1 NDLGA
6 PNAPDAICPS
16 GGQCFAD
23 VPPSNPFYRFTNR
36 IYQQDLVTG
45 YPCGGPGEPCDPESR
60 PYYRPANNVTRQQ
73 MAKFIDNARRLPQIF
88 IETTSPSA
96 PIYVSN
102 TVSSAVYA
110 SSGDGSGVV
119 AISHADNDAAIRG
132 EGSYLGVY
140 GSS

>member
-36 IYQQDLVTG
+36 IYMQDLVTG

-60 PYYRPANNVTRQQ
+60 PYYPPVNNVTRQQ
-73 MAKFIDNARRLPQIF
+73 MAKFIDNARPLPQLDIAGNSASPL
-88 IETTSPSA
+88 ITTM
-96 PIYVSN
+96 N
-102 TVSSAVYA
+102 
-110 SSGDGSGVV
+110 
-119 AISHADNDAAIRG
+119 
-132 EGSYLGVY
+132 
-140 GSS
+140 